1 MILKSVASIGLGVL
15 VALTAATSG
24 FAQTVKIGSKNFTEQ
39 FVVAEIYAQALE
51 KAGITV
57 ERRLNLG
64 ATLIAH
70 SALTSGE
77 IDLYPEYT
85 GTALAA
91 VVKGDLSGSADKI
104 YKDVKDYY
112 EKNLQLTLLEPT
124 QINNGYAI
132 ITLPETAEKYKLK
145 TLTDLGPASKE
156 LSFGAEGGFGER
168 KDGLPGLKQ
177 VYGIE
182 FKDFRIFAKL
192 GIRYSALTSKNIDVS
207 YGFSTDWQ
215 IADSGLVVLD
225 DDKHLVPSLLPRAC
239 RASGCL
245 GEEPEDRGSAQQGQ
259 PAFDQRDHA
268 RPECGRRTRQE
279 GTKGSRCR
287 VPERKRYLIILGGT
301 GGFRRSFERVWRRWP
316 HLRYFI
322 AEATMQAGRYP

>member
-15 VALTAATSG
+15 VALAATTSG
-24 FAQTVKIGSKNFTEQ
+24 IAQTVKIGSKNFTEQ

-70 SALTSGE
+70 SALTNGE

-112 EKNLQLTLLEPT
+112 EKNLQLTLLDPT

-215 IADSGLVVLD
+215 IADSNLVVLD
-225 DDKHLVPSLLPRAC
+225 DDKHLFPPYYLVPVV
-239 RASGCL
+239 
-245 GEEPEDRGSAQQGQ
+245 
-259 PAFDQRDHA
+259 
-268 RPECGRRTRQE
+268 RQDALA
-279 GTKGSRCR
+279 KN
-287 VPERKRYLIILGGT
+287 PK
-301 GGFRRSFERVWRRWP
+301 
-316 HLRYFI
+316 I
-322 AEATMQAGRYP
+322 AEVLNKVSPLLTNEIMRDLNAAVERDKKEPKEVAEEFLKAKGI

>member
-1 MILKSVASIGLGVL
+1 MIVKNIASIALGAL
-15 VALTAATSG
+15 ITLTAATAG

-51 KAGITV
+51 KAGLTV

-91 VVKGDLSGSADKI
+91 VVKGDLSGSAEKI

-112 EKNLQLTLLEPT
+112 EKNLQLTLLDPT

-145 TLTDLGPASKE
+145 TLTDLGPVSKE

-177 VYGIE
+177 TYGIE

-192 GIRYSALTSKNIDVS
+192 GIRYSALTSGNIDVS

-215 IADSGLVVLD
+215 IADSKLAVLD
-225 DDKHLVPSLLPRAC
+225 DDKHLFPPYYLVPVV
-239 RASGCL
+239 
-245 GEEPEDRGSAQQGQ
+245 
-259 PAFDQRDHA
+259 
-268 RPECGRRTRQE
+268 RQD
-279 GTKGSRCR
+279 TLAKN
-287 VPERKRYLIILGGT
+287 PK
-301 GGFRRSFERVWRRWP
+301 
-316 HLRYFI
+316 I
-322 AEATMQAGRYP
+322 AEVLNKISPLLNNENMRSLNAAVERDKKEPKEVAEEFLKEQGI

>member
-1 MILKSVASIGLGVL
+1 MILKRIAALGLG
-15 VALTAATSG
+15 ALLTLAGTSAG

-51 KAGITV
+51 KAGLTV

-70 SALTSGE
+70 SALTNGE

-85 GTALAA
+85 GTALAS

-104 YKDVKDYY
+104 YKEVKDYY
-112 EKNLQLTLLEPT
+112 EKNLQLTLLDPT

-132 ITLPETAEKYKLK
+132 ITLPATAEKYKLK
-145 TLTDLGPASKE
+145 TLTDLGPASKD

-177 VYGIE
+177 TYGIE

-192 GIRYSALTSKNIDVS
+192 GIRYSALTSGNIDVS

-215 IADSGLVVLD
+215 IADSKLVVLD
-225 DDKHLVPSLLPRAC
+225 DDKHLFPPYYLVPVV
-239 RASGCL
+239 
-245 GEEPEDRGSAQQGQ
+245 
-259 PAFDQRDHA
+259 
-268 RPECGRRTRQE
+268 RQD
-279 GTKGSRCR
+279 TLAKN
-287 VPERKRYLIILGGT
+287 PK
-301 GGFRRSFERVWRRWP
+301 
-316 HLRYFI
+316 I
-322 AEATMQAGRYP
+322 AEVLNKISPLLNNENMRDLNAAVERDKKEPKEVAAEFLKEKGI